1 MSNIPLYLELPA
13 NLSAKKFFSRLGK
26 NLNVQIIEQCY
37 SLKTFYDSFDWRLFN
52 AKMIAEF
59 NQSKSSSQFS
69 LIHRKQ
75 GYYLASE
82 KMDAVPRFAGQFPE
96 GEVKNLITKPLEM
109 RALLPLC
116 QLPHQ
121 LYWISILN
129 DDEKTVLRLKLEEFE
144 TLPHKLTLYPLKG
157 YDKAARKVDTLL
169 EKAFKLK
176 PVDNAAT
183 FYVALAQ
190 QGRKPGD
197 YQSGLNIKLNPEQ
210 SVEEVCQLIFK
221 HLLKNL
227 KANEAGT
234 IEDIDSE
241 FLHDFRVAVRR
252 TRAAFSV
259 FKKVLPEAIVQQYA
273 PFFAWL
279 GQVTGPTRDLDVYLL
294 NYENYKQVLPPTL
307 HDELTP
313 FYHFLKTKQKQA
325 QQKMAAEL
333 QSDRYKQQIVAWEE
347 FLNAAKLFK
356 TKKTGTI
363 KYLAD
368 QRIWKM
374 YKRLLKEG
382 ECIDDESPAESLH
395 ELRKTSKKLRYLMEF
410 FQTLYP
416 EDKIKPCIR
425 ALKDFQSVLGD
436 FQDYDVQEVSIKQ
449 FSDEM
454 LTEGADS
461 NTILAMGVLIQYL
474 DTLKVAARQDFD
486 HQFACFK
493 RPENHKHFQKLFAG
507 KGSGDKA

>member
-1 MSNIPLYLELPA
+1 M
-13 NLSAKKFFSRLGK
+13 
-26 NLNVQIIEQCY
+26 
-37 SLKTFYDSFDWRLFN
+37 
-52 AKMIAEF
+52 
-59 NQSKSSSQFS
+59 
-69 LIHRKQ
+69 
-75 GYYLASE
+75 
-82 KMDAVPRFAGQFPE
+82 
-96 GEVKNLITKPLEM
+96 
-109 RALLPLC
+109 
-116 QLPHQ
+116 
-121 LYWISILN
+121 
-129 DDEKTVLRLKLEEFE
+129 
-144 TLPHKLTLYPLKG
+144 PHKLTLYPLKG
-157 YDKAARKVDTLL
+157 YDKAARKVATLL
-169 EKAFKLK
+169 EQAFKLK
-176 PVDNAAT
+176 PVENSAI
-183 FYVALAQ
+183 FYAALAQ
-190 QGRKPGD
+190 QGRIPGD
-197 YQSGLNIKLNPEQ
+197 YQSGLNIKLNPKQ
-210 SVEEVCQLIFK
+210 SVEEACQLIFK
-221 HLLKNL
+221 HLLKSL

-259 FKKVLPEAIVQQYA
+259 FKKVLPESIVQQYA

-294 NYENYKQVLPPTL
+294 NYQHYKQVLPPTL

-313 FYHFLKTKQKQA
+313 FYHFLKRKQKQA
-325 QQKMAAEL
+325 QQKMAEQL

-347 FLNAAKLFK
+347 FLNSAKLFK
-356 TKKTGTI
+356 TKDSGDIKT
-363 KYLAD
+363 LAD

-382 ECIDDESPAESLH
+382 SLIDDESPAESLH
-395 ELRKTSKKLRYLMEF
+395 DLRKTSKKLRYLMEF

-436 FQDYDVQEVSIKQ
+436 FQDYEVQEVSIKQ

-454 LTEGADS
+454 LAEGADS

-474 DTLKVAARQDFD
+474 DTLKVAARRDFA
-486 HQFACFK
+486 HQFERFK
-493 RPENHKHFQKLFAG
+493 GAQNHKHFQKLFAG